1 MVSSRVWER
10 FAIVFAVIL
19 LFTGICSSSAH
30 AVGQIVGTY
39 KISLEV
45 LMPKDNA
52 AFKVGENVHLTV
64 STSGFTGVK
73 VTVKDASTGR
83 EEELKA
89 SVVKSE
95 GASSLAPKVWDVP
108 WPTAGKNPARTSSP

>member
-1 MVSSRVWER
+1 MTSRHHSSWRTGHMASLRCFGR
-10 FAIVFAVIL
+10 FAIVFAVNL
-19 LFTGICSSSAH
+19 LLAGGFSSSSH
-30 AVGQIVGTY
+30 ATGQIVGTY
-39 KISLEV
+39 KVSLEV

-73 VTVKDASTGR
+73 VTLKDAATGR

-89 SVVKSE
+89 SVVKRE
-95 GASSLAPKVWDVP
+95 G
-108 WPTAGKNPARTSSP
+108 SSP